1 MKTINKLEQLKKEMD
16 QAEVTN
22 YEVDRA
28 SYIAYKAWQDAI
40 KAYETEL
47 NTINCTDLEPEEQDC
62 VDYMLEFFNYEQNSF
77 ELEELREI
85 LAENRD
91 EENTVMACDTLINAL
106 LKRNKEIIET
116 KQTPLLT

>member
-16 QAEVTN
+16 QAEVAN
-22 YEVDRA
+22 DEADRA

-47 NTINCTDLEPEEQDC
+47 NTINWTDLEPEEQDC

-77 ELEELREI
+77 ELEELKEI

-91 EENTVMACDTLINAL
+91 ENTVMACDTLINAL

-116 KQTPLLT
+116 EQTPLLT

>member
-22 YEVDRA
+22 YEADRA

-47 NTINCTDLEPEEQDC
+47 NNNQPP
-62 VDYMLEFFNYEQNSF
+62 
-77 ELEELREI
+77 
-85 LAENRD
+85 
-91 EENTVMACDTLINAL
+91 
-106 LKRNKEIIET
+106 
-116 KQTPLLT
+116 QTNPFTNLN